1 MKLKSEGMNDA
12 YQGLLGLDNRLP
24 LIIKTLIW
32 FVCFALAAQSAVSG
46 YFRIFQTMG
55 SLLNFIWLSIISP
68 ICIAVAVLRLAGVK
82 WRHALLLFIFIPI
95 VVAGAY
101 FVFIFFAILATGN
114 A

>member
-1 MKLKSEGMNDA
+1 MKTENVNNT
-12 YQGLLGLDNRLP
+12 YQGVLGLDKLS
-24 LIIKTLIW
+24 LTTKTLIW

-46 YFRIFQTMG
+46 YFHISQIMG
-55 SLLNFIWLSIISP
+55 TLLNFMWISIISP
-68 ICIAVAVLRLAGVK
+68 TCIAVAILRLAGIK
-82 WRHALLLFIFIPI
+82 WRYAFLLFIFVPI